1 MIKKTLATLALLGF
15 ASSAQA
21 VVVDFDSVAG
31 VSIDNNW
38 RFLNVPTEGFTFSSP
53 ASIIDVGTGA
63 PWNFGAH
70 SGDFALLNNGGTG
83 SITVAAADASDFTFD
98 GVWAK
103 RWATAPESG
112 LSGGNLIGVMQGF
125 NNGALVWSVN
135 TVLDGSYQFLE
146 GQAGLIDQLVLGMG
160 RYYLIDDLALNEMA
174 PSVPVPAGLPLIATG
189 LAALGF
195 MGRRKARK
203 A

>member
-21 VVVDFDSVAG
+21 VVIDFDDITGA
-31 VSIDNNW
+31 SISGSW
-38 RFLNVPTEGFTFSSP
+38 RYLDVPTEGFAFSRP
-53 ASIIDVGTGA
+53 ASVIDVTHSYY
-63 PWNFGAH
+63 NFGSH
-70 SGDFALLNNGGTG
+70 SGDFALLNNGGSGVINVTA
-83 SITVAAADASDFTFD
+83 TDNSDFTFD

-103 RWATAPESG
+103 VWGTPPESG
-112 LSGGNLIGVMQGF
+112 VSAGNRHGLMQGF

-135 TVLDGSYQFLE
+135 TTLHGSYQFLE
-146 GQAGLIDQLVLGMG
+146 AQTGLIDQLVLRMG
-160 RYYLIDDLALNEMA
+160 NYYLIDDLALNEVA
-174 PSVPVPAGLPLIATG
+174 PSVPVPAGLPLIASG

-195 MGRRKARK
+195 LGRRKTRK